1 MKRTL
6 EQQLKERRLLLELT
20 QQRLRRRKLRKPLP
34 QLQPDAIRLA
44 YYQELKQVLQ
54 RARELVHAQVLPA
67 LADLV
72 RQADRE
78 RGDAAQRTDSAGTRV
93 NALLDGVANTLFQEL
108 TGPVLQRLADK
119 YARRTSDFQRKEL
132 QKQIRSVLGVDLALV
147 ERNLSTRVED
157 FTAEQVAR
165 IKSMAQGYLDDV
177 EKRVIA
183 GVRAGTRPSEIAQ
196 GLVDRYGVAE
206 SSAQRIANDQVGKFY
221 GELNRV
227 RQTDLGV
234 NRYVWNTVRDNRVR
248 EEHAQRHGETYAWDE
263 PPEDGHPGEAIN
275 CRCFAEPDLSQLLE
289 LAGVAA

>member
-6 EQQLKERRLLLELT
+6 AQQLKERRLLLELT
-20 QQRLRRRKLRKPLP
+20 RKKAARLKVRKPLP

-44 YYQELKQVLQ
+44 YYQELKLVLQ
-54 RARELVHAQVLPA
+54 RARALVAARVLPTLGELVA
-67 LADLV
+67 
-72 RQADRE
+72 QADRE
-78 RGDAAQRTDSAGTRV
+78 RGDVAQRADSAGSRV
-93 NALLDGVANTLFQEL
+93 NTLLDGVADTLFQEL
-108 TGPVLQRLADK
+108 TGPVLERLADK
-119 YARRTSDFQRKEL
+119 IARRTSDFQRQEL
-132 QKQIRSVLGVDLALV
+132 QKQIRSALGVDLQLV

-183 GVRAGTRPSEIAQ
+183 GVRAGTRPTEIAQ
-196 GLVDRYGVAE
+196 GLVERYGVAE

-248 EEHAQRHGETYAWDE
+248 EEHAVRQGETYSWDE

-275 CRCFAEPDLSQLLE
+275 CRCFAEPDLSQLLDE
-289 LAGVAA
+289 LGVAA